1 MIDFI
6 TSMSPRDWF
15 ELVACIVALEI
26 AFFIVIK

>member
-15 ELVACIVALEI
+15 ELIACIVTLEI
-26 AFFIVIK
+26 LFFIVIK